1 MPHEVEKILVSESA
15 IRERV
20 AAMGKQI
27 SADYAGQEIL
37 CIGLLRGAFLFM
49 ADLARHLS
57 VPVECEFIR
66 CSSYGKSTVSSGK
79 VEIEFA
85 SKPAEIRG
93 RRVLLVDDI
102 LDAGWTLRS
111 VKEQILARGA
121 AQVRTAVFLD
131 KPSRRQAAFQA
142 DYRGF
147 EIEDRFVVG
156 YGMDFEERFRN
167 LPYVAVLR
175 GVK

>member
-1 MPHEVEKILVSESA
+1 MPYEVEKILVSEAA
-15 IRERV
+15 IAARV
-20 AAMGKQI
+20 AAMGRQI
-27 SADYAGQEIL
+27 SADFTGREIL

-49 ADLARHLS
+49 ADLVRHLA
-57 VPVECEFIR
+57 VPVEVEFIR

-79 VEIEFA
+79 VEVEFA
-85 SKPAEIRG
+85 QNPATIAG
-93 RRVLLVDDI
+93 RHVLLVDDI
-102 LDAGWTLRS
+102 LDAGYTLHA
-111 VKEQILARGA
+111 VKEQLLVRGA
-121 AQVRTAVFLD
+121 AQVRTAAFLD
-131 KPSRRQAAFQA
+131 KPSRRRVDFQA

-175 GVK
+175 GV